1 MRRKKRDQAPVK
13 ELLVPDGQVH
23 RRLWLT
29 VLAIVI
35 AIGAFA
41 FGISQLVKA
50 IRGDGESWVTVRSDR
65 YGEGYGSDLYLQYDV
80 SAGEGSTVQ
89 KKKQITAAY
98 TELCTAAQDLFDA
111 ATEAD
116 GTGTL
121 RWLNQHPNETVRVD
135 AALYR
140 ALELLRQAGDRTVY
154 LAPLRADYTNLF
166 LAQTEEEAA
175 QYDPLTNP
183 EAVAFREA
191 AMRYVSDADMV
202 ELRLNGDGTV
212 CLYVAE
218 AYQTWAAENG
228 VEQFLDFLWLK
239 NAFIV
244 DYIADRLIAKGL
256 TYGALSSYDGF
267 ARNLDARGGT
277 FGQNMTDRVGGTV
290 YTAVQLQYSGRMTVV
305 TMRNYALYSP
315 DRFFCRDM
323 ADGSTRTLYLD
334 AGDGICKAATTTLL
348 AAAKE
353 QSCAE
358 VALTL
363 APFYIANTPDPA
375 RLDACTEKG
384 IDCYY
389 IADRTVYYTAQTYLK
404 PVTVY
409 DDGSLRYQLRSIK

>member
-1 MRRKKRDQAPVK
+1 M
-13 ELLVPDGQVH
+13 
-23 RRLWLT
+23 
-29 VLAIVI
+29 
-35 AIGAFA
+35 
-41 FGISQLVKA
+41 
-50 IRGDGESWVTVRSDR
+50 
-65 YGEGYGSDLYLQYDV
+65 
-80 SAGEGSTVQ
+80 
-89 KKKQITAAY
+89 TA
-98 TELCTAAQDLFDA
+98 LP
-111 ATEAD
+111 ATWD
-116 GTGTL
+116 T
-121 RWLNQHPNETVRVD
+121 
-135 AALYR
+135 
-140 ALELLRQAGDRTVY
+140 
-154 LAPLRADYTNLF
+154 
-166 LAQTEEEAA
+166 
-175 QYDPLTNP
+175 
-183 EAVAFREA
+183 
-191 AMRYVSDADMV
+191 
-202 ELRLNGDGTV
+202 
-212 CLYVAE
+212 
-218 AYQTWAAENG
+218 
-228 VEQFLDFLWLK
+228 
-239 NAFIV
+239 
-244 DYIADRLIAKGL
+244 
-256 TYGALSSYDGF
+256 
-267 ARNLDARGGT
+267 RGGT